1 MEENVTSID
10 RKIEEKIGEALIL
23 RGSMHREEVDAVL
36 KLQKAGDRRLFGEIS
51 IDLGFLDVRE
61 LIDYLRAY

>member
-1 MEENVTSID
+1 MSAGSAVEG
-10 RKIEEKIGEALIL
+10 KIGDALIQ
-23 RGSMHREEVDAVL
+23 RGSMHREEVNAVL
-36 KLQKAGDRRLFGEIS
+36 KLQKAGDNRLFGEIS